1 MGRLQAMKKPTRS
14 GPTHAPAAV
23 RSGRGERSLPTIV
36 YAYAGCSTC
45 KKALAWLK
53 AHGVDAQVV
62 PIVERPPSARELE
75 ALIEKSGL
83 PASKWWNTSGEAYR
97 ALIAERGK
105 DAVAALDAA
114 QVAKLLSENGKRIKR
129 PVLVAGDT
137 VLVGFREEAYA
148 STFG

>member
-1 MGRLQAMKKPTRS
+1 MAKSKKVT
-14 GPTHAPAAV
+14 
-23 RSGRGERSLPTIV
+23 V

-53 AHGVDAQVV
+53 AHGVEASVV
-62 PIVERPPSARELE
+62 PIVETPPSAKDVE
-75 ALIEKSGL
+75 ALIDRSGL
-83 PASKWWNTSGEAYR
+83 PPAKWWNTSGEAYR

-105 DAVAALDAA
+105 EAVAKLTKKE
-114 QVAKLLSENGKRIKR
+114 VAKLLAENGKRIKR
-129 PVLVAGDT
+129 PVLVTEDA